1 MDANVPLPLVEIDA
15 GQYLIDI
22 VHQLGPV
29 RSNGMG
35 LSVPDWSEIV
45 AFSTANGLH
54 LAPWEYRLIRS
65 MCKAY
70 LSGFNSGKEA
80 LSIPPMERGKEIEE

>member
-1 MDANVPLPLVEIDA
+1 MNAKAPLPLVEIEA

-22 VHQLGPV
+22 LHQLGPV

-45 AFSTANGLH
+45 AFATANGLP
-54 LAPWEYRLIRS
+54 LDPWEYRLIRTMS
-65 MCKAY
+65 KAY
-70 LSGFNSGKEA
+70 LAGFNSGREA
-80 LSIPPMERGKEIEE
+80 LSIPPMKRGKETEE